1 MLLRRWRRAKAG
13 EGQVALLSGEPGIG
27 KSRLTAELQ
36 ERLRDEPHIRLRH
49 FCSLQHRD
57 SALYP
62 FIARLERAAGF
73 EREDDAAGRLDK
85 LEALLAKSGEVNAE
99 HAGLFAD
106 LVGLAPQGRYP
117 PPPEDPQRR
126 REMTLAAFVRELA
139 TLSRRQPALM
149 IFEDAQW
156 ADSTSLELLDR
167 MVELAPR
174 LPVLMIVTFPGRHG
188 YCFRFKLHGTNVA

>member
-36 ERLRDEPHIRLRH
+36 QRLRDEPHIRLRH

-73 EREDDAAGRLDK
+73 EREDGAAARLDK

-99 HAGLFAD
+99 HAGLFAE
-106 LVGLAPQGRYP
+106 LLGLAPESRYP
-117 PPPEDPQRR
+117 APPEDPQRR
-126 REMTLAAFVRELA
+126 REMTLTAFAEELA
-139 TLSRRQPALM
+139 TLSRWRPALM
-149 IFEDAQW
+149 VFEDAQW

-167 MVELAPR
+167 MVELAPA
-174 LPVLMIVTFPGRHG
+174 FP
-188 YCFRFKLHGTNVA
+188 C